1 MHKALWRSEKWY
13 KGQTKTRKSDF
24 LREIERLEKIE
35 EIRQLDI
42 EENNRLLNLC
52 NKVEMIYKDEE
63 IIR

>member
-1 MHKALWRSEKWY
+1 M
-13 KGQTKTRKSDF
+13 
-24 LREIERLEKIE
+24 EKIE